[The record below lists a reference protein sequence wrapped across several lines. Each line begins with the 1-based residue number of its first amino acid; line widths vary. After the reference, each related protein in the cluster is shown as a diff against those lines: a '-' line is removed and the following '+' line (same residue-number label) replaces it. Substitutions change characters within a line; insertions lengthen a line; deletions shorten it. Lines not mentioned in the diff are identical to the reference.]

1 MNAVAVEAIEATF
14 QGVICRNCGKSIRLS
29 AAVIQRRSNQNT
41 DLVTKAF
48 SARCRR
54 CHKESLYTLTEIE
67 DIPIEPKGDGARQK
81 RPSSVSLK

>member
-1 MNAVAVEAIEATF
+1 MNAVAIGATF

-29 AAVIQRRSNQNT
+29 EAVIQRQSNQNM
-41 DLVTKAF
+41 DLVTKVF

-67 DIPIEPKGDGARQK
+67 DIPVEPKGESQRK
-81 RPSSVSLK
+81 HM